1 MNGRP
6 TKKITLRAD
15 SASTVPDPNGLVH
28 TSTPGQ
34 NRHPVWRRPLPL
46 GIMRAMH
53 SMDSPLPEPEFDVVL
68 RGYDRTQVVDYFD
81 LLATRLDDAEPHTA
95 S

>member
-1 MNGRP
+1 
-6 TKKITLRAD
+6 
-15 SASTVPDPNGLVH
+15 
-28 TSTPGQ
+28 
-34 NRHPVWRRPLPL
+34 
-46 GIMRAMH
+46 MRAMH
-53 SMDSPLPEPEFDVVL
+53 SMDSPLPEPEFDVVFRGYDRTQVADTLEEALRAFASPGTATITADRLRTAEFDVVL